1 MIEVDTKEL
10 FDFIGRTK
18 IKPGSDSCLVFI
30 NPSQRALL
38 KDIED
43 LKFGTVI
50 KMKIQN
56 GLPMEWYKPIRTKF
70 FKALKKIKP
79 SDFDN

>member
-10 FDFIGRTK
+10 FDFIDRTK
-18 IKPGSDSCLVFI
+18 IKPGSNSCLVFI
-30 NPSQRALL
+30 NPSQKALL
-38 KDIED
+38 QDMED

-50 KMKIQN
+50 KMKVQN
-56 GLPMEWYKPIRTKF
+56 GLPTEWHKPVQTKF

-79 SDFDN
+79 SDFNN